1 MNTFLSGPMRKLA
14 NMGRMGDTELA
25 HVTPEE
31 KRLLK
36 AMGGSGTINPRTGLP
51 EYFSMPKIS
60 IPKISIPTPKI
71 SIPTPKIPTTNLGSF
86 NIPSMVDLGLGGLGS
101 GGTGSIPSMV
111 DLGLG
116 GLGSGGIGDI
126 GFNLTPPDWLINL
139 LTPKPSG
146 ATDTISSSNPQTS
159 NDGGGNNTNTGDDV
173 ATDKTSEEFKK
184 FLFDKAK
191 SGFLKDTYT
200 PYSET
205 PGTRFAGFDPMQM
218 KAFGA
223 INQFVDK
230 DGNVITPSQFT
241 DAASAAGAIAGTGGT
256 TGFRSTYDPAT
267 STSQFK
273 TAGQDRQA
281 FQKELDARMNPFT
294 QGVINQL
301 QRDISEQQ
309 QLALGRT
316 GEQARAAGAFGGSR
330 QGVAEALTSGRYG
343 DAFARTAGQLRAD
356 QFNRAMAGADSDRAR
371 AEQFRQGAFG
381 QTEQAKQFAD
391 AARQRAAATRL
402 AAATDLRAT
411 GQAIDDATASRI
423 NALSAAGKQK
433 QALDQALKDFEYQ
446 QFIEERDF
454 DKNQLLAAAGL
465 LGSAPGD
472 YYPPPPPQYYGRSGG
487 LLGPFFDILF
497 GSTQLMG

>member
-31 KRLLK
+31 KKLLK
-36 AMGGSGTINPRTGLP
+36 AMGGSGTMNPRTGMP
-51 EYFSMPKIS
+51 EYFSIPTPKIS
-60 IPKISIPTPKI
+60 IPAPKI
-71 SIPTPKIPTTNLGSF
+71 SIPTPKIPTPKISIPTAEISIPTPNLGPF
-86 NIPSMVDLGLGGLGS
+86 NIPSVVDIKNQLGLGGNTNNTIQTGLDTVTGNVGDVAQAGAENEIEQNIAG
-101 GGTGSIPSMV
+101 GGTISTSDQMKA
-111 DLGLG
+111 LL
-116 GLGSGGIGDI
+116 
-126 GFNLTPPDWLINL
+126 FNLANR
-139 LTPKPSG
+139 
-146 ATDTISSSNPQTS
+146 
-159 NDGGGNNTNTGDDV
+159 
-173 ATDKTSEEFKK
+173 
-184 FLFDKAK
+184 
-191 SGFLKDTYT
+191 GFLQDD
-200 PYSET
+200 YSKVT
-205 PGTRFAGFDPMQM
+205 GTRFAGFDPKQMQ
-218 KAFGA
+218 AFGA

-256 TGFRSTYDPAT
+256 TGFRSTYNPAT
-267 STSQFK
+267 STSQFR

-281 FQKELDARMNPFT
+281 FQRELDARMNPFT

-309 QLALGRT
+309 QMALGRNR
-316 GEQARAAGAFGGSR
+316 EQARAAGAFGGSR

-402 AAATDLRAT
+402 SAASDLRAT
-411 GQAIDDATASRI
+411 GQAIDDATATRI
-423 NALSAAGKQK
+423 NALSAAGKQR

-446 QFIEERDF
+446 QFLEERDF
-454 DKNQLLAAAGL
+454 DKNKLLTAAGL

-472 YYPPPPPQYYGRSGG
+472 FRPPPDPTFYGRSGG
-487 LLGPFFDILF
+487 LGGFFDLIF
-497 GSTQLMG
+497 GRPQKLV

>member
-1 MNTFLSGPMRKLA
+1 M
-14 NMGRMGDTELA
+14 
-25 HVTPEE
+25 
-31 KRLLK
+31 
-36 AMGGSGTINPRTGLP
+36 
-51 EYFSMPKIS
+51 
-60 IPKISIPTPKI
+60 
-71 SIPTPKIPTTNLGSF
+71 
-86 NIPSMVDLGLGGLGS
+86 
-101 GGTGSIPSMV
+101 
-111 DLGLG
+111 
-116 GLGSGGIGDI
+116 
-126 GFNLTPPDWLINL
+126 
-139 LTPKPSG
+139 TPKPSG
-146 ATDTISSSNPQTS
+146 ATETISSSNPQTS

-267 STSQFK
+267 STSQFR
-273 TAGQDRQA
+273 TAGQDQEA
-281 FQKELDARMNPFT
+281 FQRELDARMNPFT

-309 QLALGRT
+309 QMALGKNR
-316 GEQARAAGAFGGSR
+316 EQARAAGAFGGSR

-402 AAATDLRAT
+402 AAASDLRTT
-411 GQAIDDATASRI
+411 GQAIDDATATRI
-423 NALSAAGKQK
+423 NALSAAGKQR

-446 QFIEERDF
+446 QFLEERDF
-454 DKNQLLAAAGL
+454 DKNQLLTAAGL

-472 YYPPPPPQYYGRSGG
+472 FRPPPDPTFYGRQGG
-487 LLGPFFDILF
+487 LAGFFDLLF
-497 GSTQLMG
+497 GKPQLMS

>member
-36 AMGGSGTINPRTGLP
+36 AMGGSGTMNPRTGMP
-51 EYFSMPKIS
+51 EYYNPFS
-60 IPKISIPTPKI
+60 
-71 SIPTPKIPTTNLGSF
+71 
-86 NIPSMVDLGLGGLGS
+86 
-101 GGTGSIPSMV
+101 
-111 DLGLG
+111 
-116 GLGSGGIGDI
+116 
-126 GFNLTPPDWLINL
+126 
-139 LTPKPSG
+139 
-146 ATDTISSSNPQTS
+146 TISSIFNTGMKALT
-159 NDGGGNNTNTGDDV
+159 GGGTSDGSPTSTIQTGLETVTENVGDV
-173 ATDKTSEEFKK
+173 AQEGAENEIEQNIAGGGTISTSDQMKAL
-184 FLFDKAK
+184 LFNLANR
-191 SGFLKDTYT
+191 GFLQDD
-200 PYSET
+200 YSKFT
-205 PGTRFAGFDPMQM
+205 GTRFAGFDPMQM

-241 DAASAAGAIAGTGGT
+241 DAASAAGAIAGTGGS
-256 TGFRSTYDPAT
+256 TGFRSTYNPAT
-267 STSQFK
+267 STSQFR
-273 TAGQDRQA
+273 TAGQDREA

-309 QLALGRT
+309 QMALGRNR
-316 GEQARAAGAFGGSR
+316 EQARAAGAFGGSR

-411 GQAIDDATASRI
+411 GQAIDDATATRI

-446 QFIEERDF
+446 QFLEERDF
-454 DKNQLLAAAGL
+454 DKNQLLTAAGL

-472 YYPPPPPQYYGRSGG
+472 FWPPPDPTFYGRSGG
-487 LLGPFFDILF
+487 LGGFFDLIF
-497 GSTQLMG
+497 GRPQRLV

>member
-1 MNTFLSGPMRKLA
+1 
-14 NMGRMGDTELA
+14 MGRMGDTELA

-36 AMGGSGTINPRTGLP
+36 AMGGSGTINPRTGMP
-51 EYFSMPKIS
+51 EYF
-60 IPKISIPTPKI
+60 SIPTPKI
-71 SIPTPKIPTTNLGSF
+71 SIPTPKIPTPKIDIPTPKISIPTP
-86 NIPSMVDLGLGGLGS
+86 NIPTPKIPSVVDLGLGG
-101 GGTGSIPSMV
+101 V

-116 GLGSGGIGDI
+116 GVDLGLGGGGSAGGGGIGDI
-126 GFNLTPPDWLINL
+126 GFNLTPPDWLIDL
-139 LTPKPSG
+139 LKPKPSG

-205 PGTRFAGFDPMQM
+205 PGTRFAGFDPMQL

-256 TGFRSTYDPAT
+256 TGFQSTYDPAT

-273 TAGQDRQA
+273 TAGQDQEA
-281 FQKELDARMNPFT
+281 FQRELDARMNPFT

-423 NALSAAGKQK
+423 NALSAAGKQR

-446 QFIEERDF
+446 QFLEERDF

-487 LLGPFFDILF
+487 LLGGIFDSLF